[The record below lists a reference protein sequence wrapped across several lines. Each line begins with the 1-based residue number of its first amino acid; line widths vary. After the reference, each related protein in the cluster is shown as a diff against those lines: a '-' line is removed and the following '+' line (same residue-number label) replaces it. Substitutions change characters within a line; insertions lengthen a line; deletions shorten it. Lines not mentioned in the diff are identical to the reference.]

1 MPLFFPSGYKGVK
14 MKIYPVIMAGGSGTR
29 LWPLSR
35 ELYPKQLLD
44 LTSDKTMLQDTICR
58 LRGIDNIMPP
68 IIICNENHR
77 FMVGEQMRSIGVEPL
92 SVILEPVGRN
102 TAPAVAV
109 GAIRSLAAGND
120 ALILVLPADHFIQHT
135 GIFQKTIG
143 AGAFFAN
150 KGFLITFGIV
160 PKSPETGYGYI
171 KKGEPVDTHSGQ
183 IEIKAMKVDKFV
195 EKPGLETAKKYLE
208 SGEYFWNSGIF
219 LFKSQVVLDE
229 LEKFAP
235 EILLASKK
243 AFEKG
248 KKDLDFFRLDSP
260 SFKACPSDSIDYAV
274 MEKTEKAA
282 MIPFDGGWNDLGSW
296 EALWQVG
303 KKDDKGNVVSGD
315 VILHDVKNSY
325 FRANK
330 RLIAAVGMENH
341 IVVETADAILISSR
355 NNVQKVKKLVKALK
369 KAKRTET
376 ISHTISYAPWG
387 TSETLIKSERF
398 EVKKVTVKPGMHL
411 SLQKHFN
418 RAEHWIIVK
427 GTALVTRGAEEII
440 LKEDNSTYIPP
451 GMAHRLENPGKIP
464 LELIEV
470 RTGSYLGEDDI
481 LRLEDGYK

>member
-1 MPLFFPSGYKGVK
+1 

-35 ELYPKQLLD
+35 ELYPKQLLE
-44 LTSDKTMLQDTICR
+44 LTSDKTMLQDTISR
-58 LRGIDNIMPP
+58 LQDIEGIMPP

-77 FMVGEQMRSIGVEPL
+77 FMVAEQMRSMGVDPL

-102 TAPAVAV
+102 TAPAVAI
-109 GAIRSLAAGND
+109 GAVCSMSGGDDSLV
-120 ALILVLPADHFIQHT
+120 LVLPADHFIENI
-135 GIFQKTIG
+135 GVFQSTVA
-143 AGAFFAN
+143 AGAVFAD

-160 PKSPETGYGYI
+160 PQSPETGYGYI
-171 KKGEPVDTHSGQ
+171 KKGEILDSGLHK
-183 IEIKAMKVDKFV
+183 IGINAVKVDKFV
-195 EKPGLETAKKYLE
+195 EKPDFETAKKYLE

-219 LFKSQVVLDE
+219 LFKSRVVLDE
-229 LEKFAP
+229 LKKFTP
-235 EILLASKK
+235 EIFHASKE

-248 KKDLDFFRLDSP
+248 KKDLDFFRLDSA
-260 SFKACPSDSIDYAV
+260 SFEACPSDSIDYAV

-303 KKDDKGNVVSGD
+303 KKDDNGNVILGD
-315 VILHDVKNSY
+315 VLLHDVKNSY
-325 FRANK
+325 FHANK

-355 NNVQKVKKLVKALK
+355 NKVQKVKKIVEILK
-369 KAKRTET
+369 KAKRSET
-376 ISHTISYAPWG
+376 ISHTIHYAPWG
-387 TSETLIKSERF
+387 TSETLIKSDRF
-398 EVKKVTVKPGMHL
+398 EVKKVMVKPGMHL

-418 RAEHWIIVK
+418 RAEHWIMVK
-427 GTALVTRGAEEII
+427 GTALVIRGDEEII

-470 RTGSYLGEDDI
+470 RTGSYLEEDDI
-481 LRLEDGYK
+481 LRLKEWYK